1 MKEYFIESVLER
13 VNPKKLYFYHLVP
26 KKANISKGLLAPYAM
41 NKFGM
46 EKELSFSLDKY
57 RNRLVDTDAWNIY
70 PNRDPKSL
78 SNEEILNGI
87 NQFRKSE
94 DGSKYIYFFRY
105 PPYKELGKHMENIL
119 REKDIYRINL
129 NDKELQKN
137 ILDISWGWIGSN
149 TDNQAVNK
157 KWYETIKP
165 EKYFAGYND
174 NPKDGTP
181 LFAPLVHIGVA
192 FKDGICPRKCLT
204 KIKPNSLESVREEV
218 ETVSEA
224 KFSVNNAKDEN
235 HKQKKEISLSSLKRV
250 DLNDSSIRKYKSK
263 MSGLSH
269 VRTGTMKRNGE
280 TFTYKGYLWLK
291 DDEPV
296 CYVNADDKGMIVSM
310 EVSPKYRG
318 SGLSKQLLNVA
329 TSNLKAYR
337 LTVNKKN
344 ELAIDIYKKYGFD
357 IEDEGSVMYTM
368 SLKSHEPKSTVTES
382 TKSDPNMYLTKTKLD
397 LDCEVKN
404 SYHTLKGETKTP
416 IPQLILHKNGKN
428 YRVRSEILVFKDG
441 KVLLEKKE
449 KETHYGTMYVVPGG
463 GIDDPKELIEKAA
476 ARECNEEARI
486 VVSDVRFSGMTK
498 SALYGEKVPDWHK
511 KTLWLDGIKYDGY
524 WTYICTGIYSKK
536 YTKYVKKVDSQADI
550 ANQSHWYTFDEVK
563 DILTPKHR
571 KLFKE
576 YLSTHGIL

>member
-174 NPKDGTP
+174 NPKNGTP
-181 LFAPLVHIGVA
+181 LFAPLVHIGIA
-192 FKDGICPRKCLT
+192 FKDGICPRKFLT
-204 KIKPNSLESVREEV
+204 KVK
-218 ETVSEA
+218 
-224 KFSVNNAKDEN
+224 EN
-235 HKQKKEISLSSLKRV
+235 MRS
-250 DLNDSSIRKYKSK
+250 
-263 MSGLSH
+263 
-269 VRTGTMKRNGE
+269 
-280 TFTYKGYLWLK
+280 
-291 DDEPV
+291 
-296 CYVNADDKGMIVSM
+296 
-310 EVSPKYRG
+310 
-318 SGLSKQLLNVA
+318 
-329 TSNLKAYR
+329 
-337 LTVNKKN
+337 
-344 ELAIDIYKKYGFD
+344 ELA
-357 IEDEGSVMYTM
+357 
-368 SLKSHEPKSTVTES
+368 TES
-382 TKSDPNMYLTKTKLD
+382 NYPDSNSYETKTKIEIE
-397 LDCEVKN
+397 CEVKN
-404 SYHTLKGETKTP
+404 SYHTLNGAQKDP

-428 YRVRSEILVFKDG
+428 YRVRSEILVFQDD
-441 KVLLEKKE
+441 KVLLRKKN
-449 KETHYGTMYVVPGG
+449 KVTQYGTTYVIPGG
-463 GIDDPKELIEKAA
+463 GIDDPDECIEVAA
-476 ARECNEEARI
+476 ARECNEEAKV
-486 VVSDVRFSGMTK
+486 VVSNVKYSGEIETG
-498 SALYGEKVPDWHK
+498 LYGKKIPKWHK